1 MRRLLLVI
9 GVAITAGAVL
19 CGCSV
24 SGSVGGGGSVSAAKL
39 QDDIS
44 SKLEKAGQKPESVS
58 CHGDLK
64 SEPGATTDCTI
75 VAETNTFE
83 AHVVATKIDGDTV
96 NYTTTPALTQ
106 EQLEKKVTDFEVNNN
121 NIEVTGVTCQSGLD
135 GIEGKTAD
143 CTVEVGPQSADIVV
157 TVEKV
162 DGLLMNLDIKE
173 A

>member
-1 MRRLLLVI
+1 MRRLLVVI
-9 GVAITAGAVL
+9 SVAITAGAVL
-19 CGCSV
+19 CGCSGSV
-24 SGSVGGGGSVSAAKL
+24 SVGGGVSVPATKL
-39 QDDIS
+39 QEDIS
-44 SKLEKAGQKPESVS
+44 SKLEKAGEKPQSVA

-64 SEPGATTDCTI
+64 GEPGATTDCTI
-75 VAETNTFE
+75 VASDNTFDV
-83 AHVVATKIDGDTV
+83 HVFATKVDGATV
-96 NYTTTPALTQ
+96 NYTTTPTLTKD
-106 EQLEKKVTDFEVNNN
+106 QLEKKVTDFEVNTN
-121 NIEVTGVTCQSGLD
+121 NIEVTAVTCQSGLD

>member
-1 MRRLLLVI
+1 MRKLLV
-9 GVAITAGAVL
+9 GVSFAVLAGAVL

-24 SGSVGGGGSVSAAKL
+24 SASVGGGSVSASKL

-44 SKLEKAGQKPESVS
+44 SKLEKSGQKPKSVT

-75 VAETNTFE
+75 VADSNTFE
-83 AHVVATKIDGDTV
+83 AHVIATKIDGDNV

-106 EQLEKKVTDFEVNNN
+106 EQLEKRVTDFELEQN
-121 NIEVTGVTCQSGLD
+121 NIEVTSVTCQSGLD

-143 CTVEVGPQSADIVV
+143 CTVKVNDESADIVV
-157 TVEKV
+157 SVEKV
-162 DGLLMNLDIKE
+162 DGLLMNLNIKQV
-173 A
+173 